1 MNDNS
6 KKKYDAPS
14 LAVEELSKG
23 LYESNLKLGDINKKQ
38 REFFSNIS
46 HDLRSPIAAIRSA
59 IEYLE
64 ETPDISSDERENL
77 YKLIDKKAASL
88 EYMIDEIFLL
98 SKLSTNNSIVKPVPL
113 PCGNYLEDFFFTN
126 QADSKFDDVTLVLDV
141 PMDFEHVV
149 DIDPNYFDRVLN
161 NLFDNALRY
170 IGEDGRITLS
180 AKVDDSNTHVIISV
194 TDNGTGIDPS
204 NIDKIFDR
212 TFTGDVSRTPSG
224 KSGAGL
230 GLSICKKIVE
240 IHSGEITC
248 NSKTGSDH
256 GTTFAITLPVSN
268 ALMNF

>member
-1 MNDNS
+1 MKEHS
-6 KKKYDAPS
+6 KKRYDEPS
-14 LAVEELSKG
+14 LGVEDLSQG
-23 LYESNLKLGDINKKQ
+23 LYKSNLKLGSINQKQ
-38 REFFSNIS
+38 SEYFSNIS

-64 ETPDISSDERENL
+64 ETPGIDPDDRKDL

-98 SKLSTNNSIVKPVPL
+98 SKLSTNSTIIKPVPL

-126 QADSKFDDVTLVLDV
+126 EADSKFNGVDLVLDV
-141 PMDFEHVV
+141 PMSFEHTIM
-149 DIDPNYFDRVLN
+149 IDPNYFDRVLN

-170 IGEDGRITLS
+170 LGENGSIKLS
-180 AKVDDSNTHVIISV
+180 ANVDNSKTHVIISV
-194 TDNGTGIDPS
+194 TDNGSGISPD
-204 NIDKIFDR
+204 NIDKVFER
-212 TFTGDVSRTPSG
+212 SFTGDISRTPSG

-240 IHSGEITC
+240 IHSGTIKC

-256 GTTFAITLPVSN
+256 GTTFAITLPILN
-268 ALMNF
+268 D